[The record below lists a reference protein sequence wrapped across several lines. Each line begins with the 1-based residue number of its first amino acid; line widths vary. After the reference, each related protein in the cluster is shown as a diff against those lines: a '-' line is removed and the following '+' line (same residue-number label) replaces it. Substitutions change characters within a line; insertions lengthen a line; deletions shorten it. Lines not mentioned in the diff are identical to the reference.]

1 LAIHLLFLNVQVR
14 KSTGNGESDMGAG
27 NSVIQCALMGIQQTH
42 KPKKARRWRRILKLA
57 RKGGTAPKLQ
67 PLIQFSLRFFAALLG
82 LGLLGYLVF
91 RSGPGAVWKQLQA
104 VSWGFA
110 LVILLGG
117 LAQLAKTCA
126 WRQAFTCDIS
136 GLSWFRSFVAQL
148 ISDGIGQF
156 GVAGKVVGEGTRIS
170 LLGRAVPVSNA
181 LSAGAIDGGLHIFT
195 AVLVTVSGISATL
208 LLAPLSGPWRM
219 YAGLLVAVLISAVI
233 LAAVSV
239 RNRWQ
244 LVGRATRAI
253 GRLPRLH
260 TWVSGKQPIIDSAE
274 DNLLSFRDEA
284 PAAFWATLIFNLLWH
299 LLAIL
304 EVYIILRFMGARIA
318 IGGAFIVEA
327 LTKVINLVGA
337 FNPGNFGTYEGGNM
351 LIAKI
356 FGVTGTAGLTLA
368 LCRRARTVF
377 WAGVGVI
384 CMIAMKRAEARSR
397 NQKGNSGLG
406 IDGGLKPLVEKRQ
419 C

>member
-1 LAIHLLFLNVQVR
+1 V
-14 KSTGNGESDMGAG
+14 GAS
-27 NSVIQCALMGIQQTH
+27 NSVIECALMGIQQTH
-42 KPKKARRWRRILKLA
+42 KPKKARRWRSIFKQA
-57 RKGGTAPKLQ
+57 RKGSTAPRQ
-67 PLIQFSLRFFAALLG
+67 QSFIHGSLRFFAGLLG
-82 LGLLGYLVF
+82 FGLLGYLVF

-104 VSWGFA
+104 VGWGFA

-117 LAQLAKTCA
+117 LSQLAKTCA
-126 WRQAFTCDIS
+126 WRQALTCDIS

-170 LLGRAVPVSNA
+170 LLGRAVPISNA

-195 AVLVTVSGISATL
+195 AVLITVSGLSATL
-208 LLAPLSGPWRM
+208 LLAPLSAAWRV
-219 YAGLLVAVLISAVI
+219 YAVLLIIALISAVI
-233 LAAVSV
+233 LAVVSV

-244 LVGRATRAI
+244 LLGRVTRTI

-284 PAAFWATLIFNLLWH
+284 PTAFSATLIFNLLWH
-299 LLAIL
+299 VLAIL
-304 EVYIILRFMGARIA
+304 EVYIILRFMGARVA
-318 IGGAFIVEA
+318 ISGAFIVEA
-327 LTKVINLVGA
+327 LTKVINLLGA
-337 FNPGNFGTYEGGNM
+337 LNPGNVGTYEAGNM

-368 LCRRARTVF
+368 LCRRARTIF
-377 WAGVGVI
+377 WAGFGAI
-384 CMIAMKRAEARSR
+384 CMIAMKKAEAPRTIAATR
-397 NQKGNSGLG
+397 
-406 IDGGLKPLVEKRQ
+406 DAAVEPSHGE
-419 C
+419 

>member
-1 LAIHLLFLNVQVR
+1 V
-14 KSTGNGESDMGAG
+14 GAG
-27 NSVIQCALMGIQQTH
+27 NSVIECALIGIQQTH
-42 KPKKARRWRRILKLA
+42 KPKKARRWRSILKHV
-57 RKGGTAPKLQ
+57 RKGGSAPRPQ
-67 PLIQFSLRFFAALLG
+67 SLIRGSLRFFAALLG

-91 RSGPGAVWKQLQA
+91 RSGPGAVWKQLHA
-104 VSWGFA
+104 VGWGFA

-117 LAQLAKTCA
+117 LSQLAKTYA
-126 WRQAFTCDIS
+126 WRRAFTCDIS

-156 GVAGKVVGEGTRIS
+156 GIAGKIVGEGTRIS
-170 LLGRAVPVSNA
+170 LLRRAVPLSNA
-181 LSAGAIDGGLHIFT
+181 LSAGAIDGALHTFT
-195 AVLVTVSGISATL
+195 AVLITVSGVSATL
-208 LLAPLSGPWRM
+208 LLAPLSGTWRV
-219 YAGLLVAVLISAVI
+219 YAVLLVAVLISAVI
-233 LAAVSV
+233 LAVVSV

-244 LVGRATRAI
+244 LLGRATRAI

-299 LLAIL
+299 MLAIL
-304 EVYIILRFMGARIA
+304 EVYIILRFMGAKVA
-318 IGGAFIVEA
+318 MSGAFIVEA

-337 FNPGNFGTYEGGNM
+337 LNPGNIGTYEGGNM

-377 WAGVGVI
+377 WAGVGAM
-384 CMIAMKRAEARSR
+384 CMIVMKKAEAPRTIAA
-397 NQKGNSGLG
+397 NL
-406 IDGGLKPLVEKRQ
+406 DPAVEPSHSE
-419 C
+419 